1 MSRGKLLQIKRKINA
16 TQSLKKI
23 TKAME
28 MVSTARI
35 KKVEKRLQMA
45 REFLNETK
53 RITARVHF
61 EVKHPFVT
69 GEGKKALVV
78 IGTDMGLCGSFP
90 TEIAKKA
97 IYLDKKENFDQLYIV
112 GAKIAPIFRSNPKVV
127 RIYEHVYETPTFDFT
142 KTLINDLL
150 ANGVGTVK
158 VVYGKFKNKLAQIP
172 DVYVLTPIKVEE
184 SSKEE
189 PFEKGDRYEF
199 EPMEESFQNALV
211 EFYVS
216 SVLYALAFETKISEL
231 YARQNAMR
239 NATENAEEVVRLL
252 TIEYNKAR
260 QASITQELIEIV
272 TGADALK
279 EE

>member
-1 MSRGKLLQIKRKINA
+1 MSRGKLLQIKRRINA

-28 MVSTARI
+28 MVSTAQI
-35 KKVEKRLQMA
+35 KKVEKRLKMA

-53 RITARVHF
+53 NIVEKVHF
-61 EVKHPFVT
+61 DVKHPFIN
-69 GEGKKALVV
+69 GEGKSALVV

-90 TEIAKKA
+90 SEIAKKA
-97 IYLDKKENFDQLYIV
+97 LNLDKKENFDHIYVV
-112 GAKIAPIFRSNPKVV
+112 GTKLAPIFKKHEKIQ
-127 RIYEHVYETPTFDFT
+127 RIYEHAYEVPTFEFAQ
-142 KTLINDLL
+142 TLISDLIL
-150 ANGVGTVK
+150 NNVSKVK
-158 VVYGKFKNKLAQIP
+158 VIYGKFRSKLAQIP
-172 DVYVLTPIKVEE
+172 DVFQLV
-184 SSKEE
+184 
-189 PFEKGDRYEF
+189 PFTQENEKKGDRYEF
-199 EPMEESFQNALV
+199 EPLEDEFQIKLI
-211 EFYVS
+211 EFYAA
-216 SVLYALAFETKISEL
+216 SVLFSLAFETKISEL

-279 EE
+279 ED

>member
-1 MSRGKLLQIKRKINA
+1 MSRGKLLQIKRRISS

-28 MVSTARI
+28 MVSTAQI

-53 RITARVHF
+53 NIVEKVHF
-61 EVKHPFVT
+61 DVKHPFIT
-69 GEGKKALVV
+69 GEGKSALVI

-90 TEIAKKA
+90 SEIVKSA
-97 IYLDKKENFDQLYIV
+97 LNLEKKEHFDYIYVV
-112 GAKIAPIFRSNPKVV
+112 GAKIAPTFRKREKIE
-127 RIYEHVYETPTFDFT
+127 RIYEHEYDTPTFEFAR
-142 KTLINDLL
+142 TLVNDL
-150 ANGVGTVK
+150 ASKNTSKVK
-158 VVYGKFKNKLAQIP
+158 VVYGRFRSKLAQIP
-172 DVYVLTPIKVEE
+172 DVFQLTPFNQE
-184 SSKEE
+184 SKL
-189 PFEKGDRYEF
+189 KGDRYEF
-199 EPMEESFQNALV
+199 EPLEDEFQIKII
-211 EFYVS
+211 EFYAS
-216 SVLYALAFETKISEL
+216 SVLFSLAFETKISEL

-252 TIEYNKAR
+252 TVEYNKAR

-279 EE
+279 EQ

>member
-1 MSRGKLLQIKRKINA
+1 MSRGKLLQIKRRINA

-28 MVSTARI
+28 MVSTAQI

-45 REFLNETK
+45 REFLNETRNIVEK
-53 RITARVHF
+53 VHF
-61 EVKHPFVT
+61 DVKHPFIT
-69 GEGKKALVV
+69 GEGKSAIVV

-90 TEIAKKA
+90 SELSKKA
-97 IYLDKKENFDQLYIV
+97 SSLIKKESFDYIYLI
-112 GAKIAPIFRSNPKVV
+112 GAKIVPVFRKNEKVA
-127 RIYEHVYETPTFDFT
+127 RIYEHSYDTPTFEFT
-142 KTLINDLL
+142 QTVVNDLVS
-150 ANGVGTVK
+150 NNISSVK
-158 VVYGKFKNKLAQIP
+158 VVYGRFKNKLAQVP
-172 DVYVLTPIKVEE
+172 DVFQLVPFVRSE
-184 SSKEE
+184 SNLQ
-189 PFEKGDRYEF
+189 GDRYEF
-199 EPMEESFQNALV
+199 EPLEDEFQIRLI
-211 EFYVS
+211 EFYAA
-216 SVLYALAFETKISEL
+216 SVLFSLAFETKISEL

>member
-1 MSRGKLLQIKRKINA
+1 MSRGKLLQIKRRINA

-28 MVSTARI
+28 MVSTAQI

-53 RITARVHF
+53 NIVEKVHF
-61 EVKHPFVT
+61 DVKHPFIT
-69 GEGKKALVV
+69 GEGKSAIVV

-90 TEIAKKA
+90 SELSKKA
-97 IYLDKKENFDQLYIV
+97 LTLIKKENFDHIYLI
-112 GAKIAPIFRSNPKVV
+112 GAKIVPIFRKNEKVA
-127 RIYEHVYETPTFDFT
+127 RIYEHSYDTPTFEFT
-142 KTLINDLL
+142 QTVVNDLVS
-150 ANGVGTVK
+150 NNISSVK
-158 VVYGKFKNKLAQIP
+158 VVYGRFKNKLAQIP
-172 DVYVLTPIKVEE
+172 DVFQLAPFVRSE
-184 SSKEE
+184 SNLQ
-189 PFEKGDRYEF
+189 GDRYEF
-199 EPMEESFQNALV
+199 EPLEDEFQIRLI
-211 EFYVS
+211 EFYAA
-216 SVLYALAFETKISEL
+216 SVLFSLAFETKISEL

>member
-53 RITARVHF
+53 KIAARVHF

-69 GEGKKALVV
+69 GQGKKALVV

-90 TEIAKKA
+90 TEITKKA
-97 IYLDKKENFDQLYIV
+97 IYVDKKENFDQLYIV

-127 RIYEHVYETPTFDFT
+127 RIYEHVYETPTFDFM

-172 DVYVLTPIKVEE
+172 DVYDLTPIRMEP
-184 SSKEE
+184 SSS
-189 PFEKGDRYEF
+189 EKGDRYEF
-199 EPMEESFQNALV
+199 EPAEESFQNALV
-211 EFYVS
+211 EFYAS

>member
-1 MSRGKLLQIKRKINA
+1 MSRGKLLQVKRKINS

-28 MVSTARI
+28 MVSTAQI
-35 KKVEKRLQMA
+35 KKVERRLQMA
-45 REFLNETK
+45 REFLKETE
-53 RITARVHF
+53 RIASRVRF
-61 EVKHPFVT
+61 DVKHPFVI
-69 GEGKKALVV
+69 GEGKKALVI

-90 TEIAKKA
+90 TELAKRA
-97 IYLDKKENFDQLYIV
+97 LNVDRKENFDQIYVI

-127 RIYEHVYETPTFDFT
+127 RIYEHEYDTPTFDFSRT
-142 KTLINDLL
+142 VVNDLL
-150 ANGVGTVK
+150 ASNVGTVK
-158 VVYGKFKNKLAQIP
+158 VVYGRFKSKLAQIP
-172 DVYVLTPIKVEE
+172 DLYSLSPIKVEGI
-184 SSKEE
+184 SA
-189 PFEKGDRYEF
+189 EKGDRYEF
-199 EPMEESFQNALV
+199 EPVEESFQNSLV
-211 EFYVS
+211 EFYAAS
-216 SVLYALAFETKISEL
+216 ILFALAFETKISEL

-239 NATENAEEVVRLL
+239 NATENAEEVVEML

>member
-1 MSRGKLLQIKRKINA
+1 MSRGKLLQIKRRIGA

-28 MVSTARI
+28 MVSTAQI

-45 REFLNETK
+45 REFLKETK
-53 RITARVHF
+53 NIVEKVHF
-61 EVKHPFVT
+61 DVKHPFIT
-69 GEGKKALVV
+69 GEGKSALVI

-90 TEIAKKA
+90 SELAKRA
-97 IYLDKKENFDQLYIV
+97 LNLLKKENFDYIYIV
-112 GAKIAPIFRSNPKVV
+112 GSKIAPVFRKNEKVV
-127 RIYEHVYETPTFDFT
+127 RIYEHAYDTPTFEFT
-142 KTLINDLL
+142 QTLVNDL
-150 ANGVGTVK
+150 VSSKVSSVK
-158 VVYGKFKNKLAQIP
+158 VIYGKFKSKLAQVP
-172 DVYVLTPIKVEE
+172 DVFQLVPFTKNE
-184 SSKEE
+184 SQMQ
-189 PFEKGDRYEF
+189 GDRYEF
-199 EPMEESFQNALV
+199 EPLEDEFQIRLI
-211 EFYVS
+211 EFYVA
-216 SVLYALAFETKISEL
+216 SVLFALAFETKISEL

-252 TIEYNKAR
+252 TLDYNKAR

>member
-1 MSRGKLLQIKRKINA
+1 MSRGKLLQIKRRIGA

-28 MVSTARI
+28 MVSTAQI

-45 REFLNETK
+45 REFLKETK
-53 RITARVHF
+53 NIVEKVHF
-61 EVKHPFVT
+61 DVKHPFIT
-69 GEGKKALVV
+69 GEGKSALVI

-90 TEIAKKA
+90 SELAKRA
-97 IYLDKKENFDQLYIV
+97 LNLLKKENFDYIYIV
-112 GAKIAPIFRSNPKVV
+112 GSKIAPAFRKNEKVV
-127 RIYEHVYETPTFDFT
+127 RIYEHAYDTPTFEFT
-142 KTLINDLL
+142 QTLVNDL
-150 ANGVGTVK
+150 VSSKVSSVK
-158 VVYGKFKNKLAQIP
+158 VIYGKFKSKLAQVP
-172 DVYVLTPIKVEE
+172 DVFQLVPFTKNE
-184 SSKEE
+184 SQMQ
-189 PFEKGDRYEF
+189 GDRYEF
-199 EPMEESFQNALV
+199 EPLEDEFQIRLI
-211 EFYVS
+211 EFYAA
-216 SVLYALAFETKISEL
+216 SVLFALAFETKISEL

-252 TIEYNKAR
+252 TIDYNKAR

>member
-16 TQSLKKI
+16 TQSLQKI

-53 RITARVHF
+53 KIVARVHF

-69 GEGKKALVV
+69 GNGKKVLIV

-90 TEIAKKA
+90 TEIAKRA
-97 IYLDKKENFDQLYIV
+97 ISLDKKENFDQLYIV
-112 GAKIAPIFRSNPKVV
+112 GAKIAPVFRNNPKVV

-142 KTLINDLL
+142 KTLVNDLL
-150 ANGVGTVK
+150 ANGAGKVK
-158 VVYGKFKNKLAQIP
+158 VIYGRFKNKLAQVP
-172 DVYVLTPIKVEE
+172 DVYDLTPIQVET
-184 SSKEE
+184 SSVSGST
-189 PFEKGDRYEF
+189 EKGDRYEF
-199 EPMEESFQNALV
+199 EPSEESFQNALV
-211 EFYVS
+211 EFYAS
-216 SVLYALAFETKISEL
+216 SVLYSLAFETKISEL

-239 NATENAEEVVRLL
+239 NATENAEEVVRIL